1 MKKLNKYFI
10 VLFAALVVFFVCN
23 FIIMSEV
30 VLAANKVN
38 INTANATELD
48 TIPEVGPSTAAKI
61 IAYRE
66 TNGPFLV
73 IEDIM
78 KVSGIKEATFA
89 KMKDFITVG
98 ETSGENTSGEND
110 SGTSTTTATSTETT
124 SDTGTGTNTATSTST
139 TTTATNNT
147 SGTTMVYSVHY
158 IQEDLSDYE
167 EPTTFEVGA
176 GRARLS
182 YVNSPVSFTAKHKVS
197 KDLSAKNC
205 DYIWNFGDGLSLT
218 GEKVEHIY
226 KYAGEYN
233 VILNGTCGDLKS
245 VARTA
250 VRVVMPNISINTK
263 ADGAVEI
270 SNQGKYE
277 INLYNWKIQSGNTS
291 FVFPQDTIISANKS
305 VTFAPEYLKLDDL
318 NNGII
323 LADASNKAVAQ
334 SSTNLAR
341 ANPGREISLE
351 EFKKFVLAYQDIPTT
366 QPTRQSTTSTR
377 QVGGLTAITSTAT
390 PAVPLTAAAAD
401 NIIDNKEG
409 KPGFWGKLF
418 HPIRT
423 IKETFYQ

>member
-1 MKKLNKYFI
+1 MKNFRNFFVFTFATVAIFFASGCLSNN
-10 VLFAALVVFFVCN
+10 VALAAL
-23 FIIMSEV
+23 
-30 VLAANKVN
+30 VN

-66 TNGPFLV
+66 ASGPFLV

-89 KMKDFITVG
+89 KMKDFITVD
-98 ETSGENTSGEND
+98 ETSGGDTDGGND
-110 SGTSTTTATSTETT
+110 GGTATTTATSTDIIPDTET
-124 SDTGTGTNTATSTST
+124 DTGTSTSLT
-139 TTTATNNT
+139 TTTTSSNSGGNT
-147 SGTTMVYSVHY
+147 VVYSVHY

-167 EPTTFEVGA
+167 EPTTFEVSA

-197 KDLSAKNC
+197 GSLLDKNC
-205 DYIWNFGDGLSLT
+205 DYNWNFGDGVSLT

-250 VRVVMPNISINTK
+250 VRVVVPNISVNTK
-263 ADGAVEI
+263 TDGAVEI

-277 INLYNWKIQSGNTS
+277 INLYNWKIQSGNTA
-291 FVFPQDTIISANKS
+291 FTFPQDTIISANKS
-305 VTFAPEYLKLDDL
+305 VTFAPEYLKITDL

-323 LADASNKAVAQ
+323 LVDASNKAVAQ
-334 SSTNLAR
+334 SNTNMAGTD
-341 ANPGREISLE
+341 PEQEISLE
-351 EFKKFVLAYQDIPTT
+351 EFKKFVLAYQSAG
-366 QPTRQSTTSTR
+366 QPTRQPATLMAVGAATTS
-377 QVGGLTAITSTAT
+377 VVESVKMESEI
-390 PAVPLTAAAAD
+390 PMTAAVAD
-401 NIIDNKEG
+401 VIINNKDEESE
-409 KPGFWGKLF
+409 PGFWSKVF
-418 HPIRT
+418 HPVRT
-423 IKETFYQ
+423 IKETFYR